1 MWYIFHLIGVFLS
14 RLSLS
19 SLRPSSIMSQT
30 CWTSFRVAMGIKD
43 HSKPHQT
50 SNFQWSLSKGG
61 AKLSKDKN
69 GFSIIILCIGKW
81 ENHLLEKLALANVG
95 DYVSIVFTKSIQELL
110 SDDIEHAF
118 DSTSIVNVHGWTIK
132 TNYYTTGV
140 AVWMAYLYDDFSF
153 ENLSTFDPMV
163 SLVMVFDIN
172 YLLDSSPIILSQKWC
187 HYII

>member
-1 MWYIFHLIGVFLS
+1 
-14 RLSLS
+14 
-19 SLRPSSIMSQT
+19 
-30 CWTSFRVAMGIKD
+30 
-43 HSKPHQT
+43 
-50 SNFQWSLSKGG
+50 
-61 AKLSKDKN
+61 
-69 GFSIIILCIGKW
+69 
-81 ENHLLEKLALANVG
+81 LEKLALANVG

-172 YLLDSSPIILSQKWC
+172 YLLDSSPIILSQK
-187 HYII
+187 